1 VKEIRTEIDI
11 KASPEK
17 TWKILTDF
25 ERYQQW
31 NPFIRHISGA
41 PNEGSNLEIHIQT
54 PKGKN
59 RIYRPRVTKVDPF
72 RELRWYGKSFIPGL
86 FNGERIFTIEPSGS
100 SDSVHFVH
108 TEIFTGLIVTLVGNK
123 LDKDMYE
130 SFLKM
135 NNSFKQ
141 EVEKAST

>member
-31 NPFIRHISGA
+31 NPIIRHISGA
-41 PNEGSNLEIHIQT
+41 SNVGSDLEIHIQT

-59 RIYRPRVTKVDPF
+59 RNYRPRVTKVDPF

-86 FNGERIFTIEPSGS
+86 FNGERIFTIEPLGS
-100 SDSVHFVH
+100 SDRVHFVH
-108 TEIFTGLIVTLVGNK
+108 TEIFTGLIVALIGNK
-123 LDKDMYE
+123 LDKDMHE

-141 EVEKAST
+141 EVEKPSI